1 MTNLVE
7 LLKKLL
13 RDVVLFVRTASGLR
27 LRRYQEAAARAIVNS
42 VLHHKGLSF
51 VVIFPRQSG
60 KNELQAQI
68 QAYLLT
74 LLSAERNEIVQISPT
89 WKPQT
94 ENAMR
99 RLEEVL
105 SGNLIVRDR
114 WEKHFGHIYQ
124 VDKARVIFLSG
135 SPTANIV
142 GATASALLSI
152 DEAQDIQIDKFD
164 KEIAPMAASTNATRV
179 FWGTAWTSR
188 TLLARELRAAK
199 AAQDRDGI
207 RRVFHLNAD
216 RVMAEVPA
224 YGRHLLAQIA
234 RLGRNHPLVRTQY
247 YCEEID
253 ADGGLFTPERQALM
267 YGTHPPQSKPQPG
280 VAYAMLLDV
289 AGADEGTQDLVATSL
304 VNPGRDATALTI
316 VAVEPGG
323 EGEAPGS
330 TPVYRVVHRR
340 LWVGVGHTQLV
351 GQITAL
357 AEAWCVRHLIV
368 DATGVG
374 AGLAAF
380 LDRAL
385 PGIVRPFIFSAKT
398 KSQLGWGFL
407 AVVDSGRFKDY
418 ATPDGDHGEQAR
430 LSQTFFREAGFCQY
444 TVQPGPAKGLRW
456 GVPDGTRDPASGDLV
471 HDDLLISASLCAML
485 DEETWQTH
493 LPGVIIPGLDPMK
506 EIDRG
511 K

>member
-1 MTNLVE
+1 ME

-13 RDVVLFVRTASGLR
+13 RDVVLFVRYASGLK
-27 LRRYQEAAARAIVNS
+27 LRRYQEDAARAIVNS

-60 KNELQAQI
+60 KNELQAQV

-74 LLSAERNEIVQISPT
+74 LLSGERNEIVQISPT

-105 SGNLIVRDR
+105 STNLIVRER

-124 VDKARVIFLSG
+124 VGRARAVFLSG

-142 GATASALLSI
+142 GATASTLLSV

-164 KEIAPMAASTNATRV
+164 KEIAPMAASTNATTV
-179 FWGTAWTSR
+179 FWGTAWTNR
-188 TLLARELRAAK
+188 TLLARELRTAQAAET
-199 AAQDRDGI
+199 RDGI
-207 RRVFHLNAD
+207 RRVFHLSAD
-216 RVMAEVPA
+216 RVLAEVPA
-224 YGRHLLAQIA
+224 YGRHLQQQIE
-234 RLGRNHPLVRTQY
+234 RLGRNHPLIRTQY

-253 ADGGLFTPERQALM
+253 AEGGLFTPERQALM
-267 YGTHPPQSKPQPG
+267 RGVHPAQSVPKEG
-280 VAYAMLLDV
+280 VSYAMLLDV
-289 AGADEGTQDLVATSL
+289 AGADEAAQDLTVGELA
-304 VNPGRDATALTI
+304 NPGRDATALTI
-316 VAVEPGG
+316 VAVEPGDIHQNG
-323 EGEAPGS
+323 QHL
-330 TPVYRVVHRR
+330 PVYRVVHRR
-340 LWVGVGHTQLV
+340 LWVGVAHTTLFGQLR
-351 GQITAL
+351 AL
-357 AEAWCVRHLIV
+357 AENWRVDHLVV

-380 LDRAL
+380 LEKAL
-385 PGIVRPFIFSAKT
+385 PGKVRPFIFSSKT
-398 KSQLGWGFL
+398 KSELGWGFL
-407 AVVDSGRFKDY
+407 AVIDSGRFRDY
-418 ATPDGDHGEQAR
+418 ACPERDKGEQAR
-430 LSQTFFREAGFCQY
+430 LSARFFREAAFCQY
-444 TVQPGPAKGLRW
+444 AVQPGPAKQLRW

-471 HDDLLISASLCAML
+471 HDDLLVSASLCALL

-493 LPGVIIPGLDPMK
+493 LPGVIIPGRDPMK

-511 K
+511 